1 MLLGSDQCYGTARR
15 HIRRVITSPKRRRRW
30 LTVSTTASVPGT
42 EPNVTAAVTTYE
54 RYEQTERAV
63 RSVLRQTYESIELV
77 IVEDGSDSGIADWI
91 DSEDIECRYVR
102 HDSNRGLAA
111 ARNTAI
117 DTSTAD
123 YIAFLDDDD
132 EWKPRR
138 IERTVHRLRSIPE
151 DRLSTFGVVYCGT
164 ERRRNGQVLSIGHP
178 ENEGNLKEAIMDKG
192 ASTLPSSCL
201 FSKEALEAVGGYDE
215 SLPSSIDHDIWM
227 ALAAGG
233 YDAYTVDEP
242 LVVTHDPFEDSMETD
257 TVSRIRG
264 VRRYVEKWTPTYQ
277 EWFGAREGQ
286 RYASRYFV
294 RVVSRLAAVKLVSG
308 QVDDARLALNAIREE
323 NGGTWYSYRV
333 LVAELLE
340 ATMKRYFPAWSVRFA
355 SELTSRLGVR

>member
-1 MLLGSDQCYGTARR
+1 M
-15 HIRRVITSPKRRRRW
+15 
-30 LTVSTTASVPGT
+30 SVVADDT
-42 EPNVTAAVTTYE
+42 LVTAAITTYN
-54 RYEQTERAV
+54 RPVQAKRAI
-63 RSVLRQTYESIELV
+63 RSVASQTYEPVEV
-77 IVEDGSDSGIADWI
+77 IVVEDGSETGIETWLDDQGLDA
-91 DSEDIECRYVR
+91 RYVR

-242 LVVTHDPFEDSMETD
+242 LVVTHDPFEHSMETD